1 MEPLDPALAELIA
14 TETKTVAPPEG
25 AKARAWAAIGA
36 GVGVVPLAVPAASAE
51 AATAA
56 AAKTGAWLKIVGA
69 TALVGAVGTGVWAT
83 SRTPEPTPAVART
96 DAAPSAEDGREAEP
110 PPDDTTAAAVAAVE
124 AEPEVEPEPEPDPE
138 PESAPTV
145 DTSAPAPEP
154 RATKKLRQEPSTTV
168 PTPPLGLAEELAL
181 VEKIRKA
188 VAAGDHGEALTLAK
202 EHRDTFPKGAL
213 RPDRLDLEATAYCA
227 RGQTERGRK
236 LATQLRET
244 WPKAPISDRL
254 ESTCKLDEEG

>member
-14 TETKTVAPPEG
+14 TETETVAPPQG

-36 GVGVVPLAVPAASAE
+36 GLGGVPLAVPVGGAD
-51 AATAA
+51 AATAT

-83 SRTPEPTPAVART
+83 SRSPEPAPTPAVART
-96 DAAPSAEDGREAEP
+96 ESAPVAEVVPDEEP
-110 PPDDTTAAAVAAVE
+110 PADEPTSVAVAAP
-124 AEPEVEPEPEPDPE
+124 EPEPQAEPEPEVVPDE
-138 PESAPTV
+138 ETG
-145 DTSAPAPEP
+145 TPAPEP
-154 RATKKLRQEPSTTV
+154 RATKKSRPETA
-168 PTPPLGLAEELAL
+168 PTLGLAEELAL

-188 VAAGDHGEALTLAK
+188 VAAGDHAGALKLAG
-202 EHRDTFPKGAL
+202 EHRDSFPKGAL

-236 LATQLRET
+236 LAAQLRES
-244 WPKAPISDRL
+244 WPKAPVSDRL
-254 ESTCKLDEEG
+254 ESTCKLDDLD